1 MMNARREVE
10 VIKRVLEEE
19 HLKTTEIFLGNDAIP
34 YQIIEEID
42 MQLDTLYEL
51 IEPAL
56 RSTPSE
62 NVLMLDRAL
71 ASNIKESI
79 VYTSR
84 DYSRY
89 DVIKSITI
97 DKDLLFDT
105 LDDLLVA
112 QTKEERINDLKED
125 IILYITKETKKDS

>member
-1 MMNARREVE
+1 MMNARRQVE
-10 VIKRVLEEE
+10 VIKRVLEEK
-19 HLKTTEIFLGNDAIP
+19 HLKTTEIFLGNDVIP

-42 MQLDTLYEL
+42 MRLDALYGL

-56 RSTPSE
+56 RSTPNE
-62 NVLMLDRAL
+62 GVLMLDRVFAPY
-71 ASNIKESI
+71 IKENI
-79 VYTSR
+79 VYTNR

-97 DKDLLFDT
+97 DKELLFDT

-125 IILYITKETKKDS
+125 IILYVTKGK

>member
-1 MMNARREVE
+1 M
-10 VIKRVLEEE
+10 IKRVLEEK
-19 HLKTTEIFLGNDAIP
+19 HLKTTEIFLGNDVIP

-42 MQLDTLYEL
+42 MRLDVLYEL

-71 ASNIKESI
+71 APNIKENI
-79 VYTSR
+79 VYTNR

-97 DKDLLFDT
+97 DKELLFDT

-112 QTKEERINDLKED
+112 QTKEKRINDLKED
-125 IILYITKETKKDS
+125 IILYVTKGK